1 MAVDIVRG
9 GGGIFQQPSH
19 TYVFFSLRFSASTE
33 MELGEIKVVSLLG
46 FCLDFFLWYLL
57 TRPQY
62 YYRYLRMLI
71 CIYIRPLF

>member
-1 MAVDIVRG
+1 MTVDIVPG

-46 FCLDFFLWYLL
+46 FCLDFFLWVSTYSSSVLL
-57 TRPQY
+57 PVPEDADLH
-62 YYRYLRMLI
+62 LR
-71 CIYIRPLF
+71 